1 MNKIIKS
8 LLVLT
13 ASLFTVACNLDQV
26 GPTYQGGANGDE
38 PTMFN
43 ALLNEVELDAS
54 LTEIGIPVTRVK
66 TNNELT
72 VNLTAVLPAGVKV
85 KGNATAAGEADEK
98 GNTTYN
104 TSVTFAAGEAQKD
117 LVLDISEMAVGQS
130 YSGSV
135 SIAEG
140 VEVNK
145 NFAITTTN
153 FKLAKA
159 YTWVSLGT
167 GEFFCN
173 FVGNY
178 NEVEVLKAEGF
189 DIYRVLNPYP
199 GEVLT
204 APELGYGPAG
214 EENGIGGAPCPY
226 IEFWVLEDGVHI
238 AWDEKFSTTIDYT
251 GEGDTIWQYYP
262 GDFNATYAPKVDN
275 CKFLNDAKTLV
286 QFWAVAYIDG
296 VGGFGDKYA
305 PCVLSLPGG
314 PSLTEVL

>member
-13 ASLFTVACNLDQV
+13 AGLFTVACNLDQV
-26 GPTYQGGANGDE
+26 GPTYQQQASCDE

-43 ALLNEVELDAS
+43 TLLNEIEIEAS
-54 LTEIGIPVTRVK
+54 LTEIGVPVTRVK

-72 VNLTAVLPAGVKV
+72 VNLVAVLPEGVKI
-85 KGNATAAGEADEK
+85 KGNATAVGEADEK

-117 LVLDISEMAVGQS
+117 LVLDITEMIVGQS

-135 SIAEG
+135 TIAEG
-140 VEVNK
+140 VEVNENK
-145 NFAITTTN
+145 VIMTTN
-153 FKLAKA
+153 IKLAKA
-159 YTWVSLGT
+159 YTWESLGT
-167 GEFFCN
+167 GEFYCN

-199 GEVLT
+199 ASVLT
-204 APELGYGPAG
+204 DELGYGPSG
-214 EENGIGGAPCPY
+214 EAFGIGGAPCPY

-238 AWDEKFSTTIDYT
+238 AWDVKFSTTIDYS
-251 GEGDTIWQYYP
+251 GSGDTIWQYYP
-262 GDFNATYAPKVDN
+262 ADFNEKYAPKADN

-286 QFWAVAYIDG
+286 QFWAIAYIDG
-296 VGGFGDKYA
+296 LGGYGDNHA